1 MTVGAQV
8 MTDEGKGRRGYAQGI
23 TGAERGT
30 GDMYRGR
37 EGMTGKVQRVMG
49 RMKISKGTGNSK
61 VSCAYFIRQECFTVE
76 ENKRPVGFNIKI
88 EKK

>member
-1 MTVGAQV
+1 MKARY
-8 MTDEGKGRRGYAQGI
+8 DRGYAQGI

-49 RMKISKGTGNSK
+49 MMKISKGTGNSK
-61 VSCAYFIRQECFTVE
+61 VSCAEAIRGGKLNLAYYVNKQEVYGPHCSP
-76 ENKRPVGFNIKI
+76 ENQSLAIKL
-88 EKK
+88 